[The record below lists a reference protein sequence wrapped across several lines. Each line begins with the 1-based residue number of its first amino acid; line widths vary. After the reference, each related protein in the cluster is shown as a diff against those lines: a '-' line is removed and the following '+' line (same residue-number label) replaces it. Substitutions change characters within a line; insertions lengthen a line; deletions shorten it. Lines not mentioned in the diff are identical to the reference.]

1 MRVSQYVT
9 RWARLISFVHLERE
23 CCVVR
28 TFVRD
33 LCAYSQYKVDVC
45 AGRGNTPD
53 FLPITTITFVHRKSS
68 FLKHVTYKWRSFVSQ
83 ITAVWRDTVAK

>member
-45 AGRGNTPD
+45 VLGEATHQI
-53 FLPITTITFVHRKSS
+53 FSQLQQLHLFIAKV
-68 FLKHVTYKWRSFVSQ
+68 VSLNM
-83 ITAVWRDTVAK
+83 